1 MAEFFSGRKEEKKRR
16 KIGRFGGWKR
26 RVSDRSVHI
35 CLFAFNLAKEERS
48 DPPSVHKPI
57 NLSRNWVIV
66 VVRYLI
72 GPIFSPHRGR
82 NIFASSPGTEDPIQF
97 FQFLF
102 VVEEKKEKISRW
114 INKCAMIIIN
124 YSSYE
129 ERKERKNFGF
139 LFLEKRFL
147 L

>member
-1 MAEFFSGRKEEKKRR
+1 MCVYIFPLPFFRSSFATYSNFWNTFHGGIFFWRKGRKKRR
-16 KIGRFGGWKR
+16 KVDRFGGWKR

-72 GPIFSPHRGR
+72 GPIFSPHRGW

-102 VVEEKKEKISRW
+102 VVEEKKEKMD
-114 INKCAMIIIN
+114 KQMCHD
-124 YSSYE
+124 YY
-129 ERKERKNFGF
+129 
-139 LFLEKRFL
+139 
-147 L
+147 